1 MDCGVWDQMAA
12 VLMHSLIVKNND
24 SLIKYTIMN
33 AMSKPVRKCPGC
45 GVPLTCQEISAGGS
59 FPCPACKTLLQA
71 SEYYAISTL
80 LASLLLC
87 AVVFAA
93 LGFRG
98 LRLLYALLLAL
109 VPVIYLAANYFKYL
123 IPPKIEYYVPRN
135 TDLSLPK

>member
-1 MDCGVWDQMAA
+1 
-12 VLMHSLIVKNND
+12 
-24 SLIKYTIMN
+24 MN
-33 AMSKPVRKCPGC
+33 AMNKPVRKCPTC
-45 GVPLTCQEISAGGS
+45 GVSLTRQQIRAGGS

-80 LASLLLC
+80 LASLLVC

-123 IPPKIEYYVPRN
+123 ILPKIEYYVPRN
-135 TDLSLPK
+135 MDLSLPK